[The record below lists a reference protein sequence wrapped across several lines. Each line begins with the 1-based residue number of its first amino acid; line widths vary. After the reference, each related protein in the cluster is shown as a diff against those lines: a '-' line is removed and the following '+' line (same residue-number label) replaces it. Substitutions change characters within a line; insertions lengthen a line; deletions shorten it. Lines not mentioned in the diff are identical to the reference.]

1 MLQIA
6 KDGVISMI
14 MGYYSTTITTTS
26 DQSRLTSVETYQ
38 YGFLTSYSESIYLC
52 LIGIVGSFLPII
64 PGPVTSWLGILLLN
78 LTSAVEFNL
87 NFVLITFTVAVSVG
101 ILDYIIPILGVKKL
115 GGSRSGQIGTTV
127 GLIVALVIL
136 GPIGIII
143 GPFMGALLGEMSTNK
158 SFQDSLKPAFGSFI
172 GVIAGSV
179 IKFLISLSFLFFYF
193 DIFWGYRESFF

>member
-1 MLQIA
+1 MDLLLLI
-6 KDGVISMI
+6 VS
-14 MGYYSTTITTTS
+14 
-26 DQSRLTSVETYQ
+26 L
-38 YGFLTSYSESIYLC
+38 LLC

-64 PGPVTSWLGILLLN
+64 PGPLSSWLGILLLN

-127 GLIVALVIL
+127 GLIVALIIL

-158 SFQDSLKPAFGSFI
+158 SIQDSLKPAFGSFI

>member
-1 MLQIA
+1 MDLLLLI
-6 KDGVISMI
+6 VS
-14 MGYYSTTITTTS
+14 
-26 DQSRLTSVETYQ
+26 L
-38 YGFLTSYSESIYLC
+38 LLC

-64 PGPVTSWLGILLLN
+64 PGPFTSWLGILLLN

-127 GLIVALVIL
+127 GLIVALIIL

-158 SFQDSLKPAFGSFI
+158 SIQDSLKPAFGSFI

>member
-1 MLQIA
+1 MDLLLLI
-6 KDGVISMI
+6 VS
-14 MGYYSTTITTTS
+14 
-26 DQSRLTSVETYQ
+26 L
-38 YGFLTSYSESIYLC
+38 LLC

-127 GLIVALVIL
+127 GLIVALIIL

-158 SFQDSLKPAFGSFI
+158 SIKDSLKPAFGSFI

>member
-1 MLQIA
+1 MDLLLLI
-6 KDGVISMI
+6 VS
-14 MGYYSTTITTTS
+14 
-26 DQSRLTSVETYQ
+26 L
-38 YGFLTSYSESIYLC
+38 LLC

-158 SFQDSLKPAFGSFI
+158 SFQDSLNPAFGSFI

>member
-1 MLQIA
+1 MDLLLLI
-6 KDGVISMI
+6 VS
-14 MGYYSTTITTTS
+14 
-26 DQSRLTSVETYQ
+26 L
-38 YGFLTSYSESIYLC
+38 LLC

-64 PGPVTSWLGILLLN
+64 PGPLTSWLGILLLY

-127 GLIVALVIL
+127 GLIVALIIL

-158 SFQDSLKPAFGSFI
+158 SIKDSLKPAFGSFI

>member
-1 MLQIA
+1 MDLIL
-6 KDGVISMI
+6 IILS
-14 MGYYSTTITTTS
+14 
-26 DQSRLTSVETYQ
+26 
-38 YGFLTSYSESIYLC
+38 FLCC
-52 LIGIVGSFLPII
+52 LIGIIGSFLPII

-136 GPIGIII
+136 GPIGIIV
-143 GPFMGALLGEMSTNK
+143 GPFLGALLGEMSTNK
-158 SFQDSLKPAFGSFI
+158 SFQNSLKPAFGSFI

>member
-1 MLQIA
+1 MDLLLLI
-6 KDGVISMI
+6 VS
-14 MGYYSTTITTTS
+14 
-26 DQSRLTSVETYQ
+26 L
-38 YGFLTSYSESIYLC
+38 LLC

-64 PGPVTSWLGILLLN
+64 PGPLTSWLGILLLY

-127 GLIVALVIL
+127 GLIVALIIL

-143 GPFMGALLGEMSTNK
+143 GPFIGALLGEMSTNK
-158 SFQDSLKPAFGSFI
+158 SIQDSLKPAFGSFI

>member
-1 MLQIA
+1 MDIIFL
-6 KDGVISMI
+6 
-14 MGYYSTTITTTS
+14 ITG
-26 DQSRLTSVETYQ
+26 L
-38 YGFLTSYSESIYLC
+38 LLC

-78 LTSAVEFNL
+78 LTSIVEFNL

-115 GGSRSGQIGTTV
+115 GGSRSGLIGTTV

-136 GPIGIII
+136 GPIGIIV
-143 GPFMGALLGEMSTNK
+143 GPFLGALLGEMSTNK
-158 SFQDSLKPAFGSFI
+158 SFQNSLKPAFGSFI

>member
-1 MLQIA
+1 LDI
-6 KDGVISMI
+6 IFL
-14 MGYYSTTITTTS
+14 ITG
-26 DQSRLTSVETYQ
+26 L
-38 YGFLTSYSESIYLC
+38 LLC

-136 GPIGIII
+136 GPIGIIV
-143 GPFMGALLGEMSTNK
+143 GPFLGALLGEMSTNK
-158 SFQDSLKPAFGSFI
+158 SFQNSF
-172 GVIAGSV
+172 
-179 IKFLISLSFLFFYF
+179 
-193 DIFWGYRESFF
+193 

>member
-1 MLQIA
+1 MDIIFL
-6 KDGVISMI
+6 
-14 MGYYSTTITTTS
+14 ITG
-26 DQSRLTSVETYQ
+26 L
-38 YGFLTSYSESIYLC
+38 LLC

-136 GPIGIII
+136 GPIGIIV
-143 GPFMGALLGEMSTNK
+143 GPFLGALLGEMSTNK
-158 SFQDSLKPAFGSFI
+158 SFQNSLKPAFGSFI

-193 DIFWGYRESFF
+193 DIVWGYRESFF

>member
-1 MLQIA
+1 MDLLLLI
-6 KDGVISMI
+6 VS
-14 MGYYSTTITTTS
+14 
-26 DQSRLTSVETYQ
+26 L
-38 YGFLTSYSESIYLC
+38 LLC
-52 LIGIVGSFLPII
+52 LIGIIGSFLPII
-64 PGPVTSWLGILLLN
+64 PGPLTSWLGILLLN

-127 GLIVALVIL
+127 GLIVALIIL

-158 SFQDSLKPAFGSFI
+158 SIQDSLKPAFGSFI

>member
-1 MLQIA
+1 M
-6 KDGVISMI
+6 
-14 MGYYSTTITTTS
+14 
-26 DQSRLTSVETYQ
+26 
-38 YGFLTSYSESIYLC
+38 
-52 LIGIVGSFLPII
+52 
-64 PGPVTSWLGILLLN
+64 
-78 LTSAVEFNL
+78 
-87 NFVLITFTVAVSVG
+87 
-101 ILDYIIPILGVKKL
+101 
-115 GGSRSGQIGTTV
+115 
-127 GLIVALVIL
+127 GLIVALIIL

>member
-1 MLQIA
+1 MDLLLLI
-6 KDGVISMI
+6 VS
-14 MGYYSTTITTTS
+14 
-26 DQSRLTSVETYQ
+26 L
-38 YGFLTSYSESIYLC
+38 LLC
-52 LIGIVGSFLPII
+52 LIGVVGSFLPII

-136 GPIGIII
+136 GPIGIIV
-143 GPFMGALLGEMSTNK
+143 GPFLGALLGEMSTNK
-158 SFQDSLKPAFGSFI
+158 SFQNSLKPAFGSFI

>member
-1 MLQIA
+1 MDLLLLI
-6 KDGVISMI
+6 VS
-14 MGYYSTTITTTS
+14 
-26 DQSRLTSVETYQ
+26 L
-38 YGFLTSYSESIYLC
+38 LLC

-136 GPIGIII
+136 CPIGIIV
-143 GPFMGALLGEMSTNK
+143 GPFLGALLGEMSTNK
-158 SFQDSLKPAFGSFI
+158 SFQNSLKPAFGSFI

>member
-1 MLQIA
+1 MDL
-6 KDGVISMI
+6 
-14 MGYYSTTITTTS
+14 
-26 DQSRLTSVETYQ
+26 
-38 YGFLTSYSESIYLC
+38 FLLILGLLCC
-52 LIGIVGSFLPII
+52 LIGIIGSFLPII

-143 GPFMGALLGEMSTNK
+143 GPFMGALLGEMSTKK
-158 SFQDSLKPAFGSFI
+158 SFQNSLKPAFGSFI

-193 DIFWGYRESFF
+193 DIVWGYRESFF

>member
-1 MLQIA
+1 MDIIFL
-6 KDGVISMI
+6 
-14 MGYYSTTITTTS
+14 ITG
-26 DQSRLTSVETYQ
+26 L
-38 YGFLTSYSESIYLC
+38 LLC

-136 GPIGIII
+136 GPIGIIV
-143 GPFMGALLGEMSTNK
+143 GPFLGALLGEMTTNK
-158 SFQDSLKPAFGSFI
+158 SFQNSLKPAFGSFI

>member
-1 MLQIA
+1 MDL
-6 KDGVISMI
+6 
-14 MGYYSTTITTTS
+14 
-26 DQSRLTSVETYQ
+26 
-38 YGFLTSYSESIYLC
+38 FLLYWSSIC

-179 IKFLISLSFLFFYF
+179 IKFLISLSFL
-193 DIFWGYRESFF
+193 IFLF

>member
-1 MLQIA
+1 MDLLLLI
-6 KDGVISMI
+6 VS
-14 MGYYSTTITTTS
+14 
-26 DQSRLTSVETYQ
+26 L
-38 YGFLTSYSESIYLC
+38 LLC

-127 GLIVALVIL
+127 GLIVALIIL

-143 GPFMGALLGEMSTNK
+143 GPFIGALLGEMSTNK
-158 SFQDSLKPAFGSFI
+158 SIQDSLKPAFGSFI

>member
-1 MLQIA
+1 MDL
-6 KDGVISMI
+6 
-14 MGYYSTTITTTS
+14 
-26 DQSRLTSVETYQ
+26 
-38 YGFLTSYSESIYLC
+38 FLLILGLLFC
-52 LIGIVGSFLPII
+52 LIGIIGSFLPII

-158 SFQDSLKPAFGSFI
+158 SFQNSLIPAFGSFI